1 MPDDY
6 LFTWTPTG
14 WPYEQLRVLVDDFS
28 AGKEVAEPWRCLAHK
43 TAQPGDSAYMLKLGD
58 DPQGIFGVGRITGP
72 AIRNPSALPK
82 QNAWQ
87 IPISFHQL
95 VDPTQTLLVSANQLA
110 AIPVP
115 AHTWHPR
122 GSGVHLSH
130 DAARRIDEIIDS
142 GMDHP
147 PAAGLADVDDF
158 DVRNIRDARDRINR
172 SIAVRRGQQ
181 AFRAKLIAAYD
192 RKCVVTGCDVEDLL
206 EAAHIQPY
214 RGSHTNHIQNGLLL
228 RSDIHTLFDCRMI
241 AIDPTSMRLV
251 LSPRLMRSS
260 YKSLAGRKIRLPKK
274 SHQMPSLEAL
284 EKHRRLACL

>member
-1 MPDDY
+1 MPNDY

-14 WPYEQLRVLVDDFS
+14 WPYEQLRVLVDDFA
-28 AGKEVAEPWRCLAHK
+28 AGKEVSEPWRCLAHK
-43 TAQPGDSAYMLKLGD
+43 TARPGDSAYMLKLGD
-58 DPQGIFGVGRITGP
+58 DPQGIFGVGRITAP
-72 AIRNPSALPK
+72 SIRNPSALPK

-87 IPISFHQL
+87 VPITFNQL
-95 VDPTQTLLVSANQLA
+95 VDPTHTLLVSAKQLA
-110 AIPVP
+110 TISVP

-122 GSGVHLSH
+122 GSGVRLSH

-147 PAAGLADVDDF
+147 PAADFADIDDF
-158 DVRNIRDARDRINR
+158 DARNIRDARDRINR

-241 AIDPTSMRLV
+241 AIDQL
-251 LSPRLMRSS
+251 
-260 YKSLAGRKIRLPKK
+260 
-274 SHQMPSLEAL
+274 Q
-284 EKHRRLACL
+284 